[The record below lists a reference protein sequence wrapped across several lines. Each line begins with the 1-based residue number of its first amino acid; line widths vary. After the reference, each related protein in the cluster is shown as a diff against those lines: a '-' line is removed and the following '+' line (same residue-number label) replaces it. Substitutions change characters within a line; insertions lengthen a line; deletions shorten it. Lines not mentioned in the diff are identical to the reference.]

1 MIVQISTKPRLD
13 AGLRR
18 HDGFSP
24 LVVLAIVLA
33 VASSCATVTHSPVT
47 EKRPTT
53 IELTSCTISKH
64 KETALCGKHQV
75 YENRAAQTGRRIGLN
90 IVVLPARSSAAKADP
105 VFYLAGGPGQAA
117 ARIASAGE
125 DAIMRE
131 LRRERDLVFVDM
143 RGTGDSN
150 GLQCDFPIDRTEVQ
164 NFFLELFDPV
174 RVQTCREKLAPTADL
189 RYYTTPL
196 GIEDLEEIR
205 SALGY
210 DKVNLYGISHGSLA
224 ALEYV
229 RRYSD
234 HVRSA
239 VLAGVAAPPAKLPL
253 QFALAAQ
260 QAMTRLF
267 HDCAADVVCASAY
280 PNLAASFGRILDGF
294 KPGTV
299 NFAVAHPESKAIQTV
314 ALSHGVFARQV
325 VSLLYSHRTAS
336 LLPLIIDSAAKGDW
350 SPYVRILTRSAA
362 APEFGVFLGAYFSA
376 TCAESIPFI
385 DESELERATA
395 GTFLG
400 DYRTRRHQQAC
411 AYWPRGAI
419 DPDYHTPVRA
429 AAPVLMLSGDI
440 DPATP
445 AEFGAQALKSL
456 PNGRQVILRSTPH
469 SYASPCARDQIVA
482 FITNGSAKEL
492 DANCAAR
499 LRRPPFATEL
509 PARYNR

>member
-1 MIVQISTKPRLD
+1 M
-13 AGLRR
+13 
-18 HDGFSP
+18 
-24 LVVLAIVLA
+24 LALFI
-33 VASSCATVTHSPVT
+33 ASSCATVTLSPVT
-47 EKRPTT
+47 AKKPTT
-53 IELTSCTISKH
+53 IELTSCALAKH
-64 KETALCGKHQV
+64 KGAALCGKHQV
-75 YENRAAQTGRRIGLN
+75 YENRAAQTGRKIALN
-90 IVVLPARSSAAKADP
+90 IVILAARNSPAKADP

-117 ARIASAGE
+117 AHIASAGE

-150 GLQCDFPIDRTEVQ
+150 GLQCSFPIDRTAVQ

-174 RVQTCREKLAPTADL
+174 RIQACRGKLEQSADL

-210 DKVNLYGISHGSLA
+210 DKINLYCISYGSIA

-239 VLAGVAAPPAKLPL
+239 VLAGVAAPTAKLPL

-280 PNLAASFGRILDGF
+280 PNLTDSFDRILNGF
-294 KPGTV
+294 KSGTV
-299 NFAVAHPESKAIQTV
+299 NFEVVHPESKAIQTV

-336 LLPLIIDSAAKGDW
+336 LLPLIIDSAAKGNW
-350 SPYVRILTRSAA
+350 SPYVRILTRSAPA
-362 APEFGVFLGAYFSA
+362 AEFGVFLGAYFSA

-385 DESELERATA
+385 DESELERATT

-400 DYRTRRHQQAC
+400 DYRTRQHQQVC
-411 AYWPRGAI
+411 AYWPPGAI

-440 DPATP
+440 DPVTP
-445 AEFGAQALKSL
+445 AEFGARALTSL

-492 DANCAAR
+492 DASCAAR